1 MLALTRRK
9 NEAIIINGDIE
20 IRILDIQDGKVKLG
34 ITAPKDVT
42 IHREEVYLEIERD
55 NTEAVYTQE
64 SDLKSL
70 QTLLKKGK

>member
-64 SDLKSL
+64 SNLKSL